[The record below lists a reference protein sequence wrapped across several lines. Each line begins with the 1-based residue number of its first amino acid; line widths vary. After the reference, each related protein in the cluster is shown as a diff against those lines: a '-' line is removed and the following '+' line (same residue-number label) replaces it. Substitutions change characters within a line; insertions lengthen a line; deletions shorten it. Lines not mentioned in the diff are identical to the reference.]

1 MGRFFIDTATG
12 QIATQKQ
19 LIEGGV
25 ATPEDD
31 PPPPWFA
38 INAPI
43 DATTMWYAALRK
55 QEKGVYIGTLV
66 FRHQP
71 HHTLLLER
79 GWEEV
84 PVEDI
89 GLPGT
94 RSEVSP
100 APDLGY
106 ADPT

>member
-1 MGRFFIDTATG
+1 MGVFFIDTASG
-12 QIATQKQ
+12 QIATRSQ
-19 LIEGGV
+19 LVQAGL
-25 ATPEDD
+25 ATEQDD
-31 PPPPWFA
+31 PARPWFP
-38 INAPI
+38 INAPV
-43 DATTMWYAALRK
+43 DATTMWYAAMRK
-55 QEKGVYIGTLV
+55 REKGIFIGTLV

-94 RSEVSP
+94 TSEISP
-100 APDLGY
+100 APDLG
-106 ADPT
+106 